1 VTDHDTLG
9 GLHEALAAGPAAGVR
24 VICGIELSIK
34 RPGGRL
40 HLLAYLSEACPEP
53 LASAVGE
60 LRAVRERR
68 ARRMLARLAERGV
81 ELPFEAVAR
90 QAGGPIGR
98 PHIADAMVRMGFVTT
113 RQEAFDRYLADDR
126 PVSEPAG
133 TLGAADAID
142 LVRRS
147 GGVAV
152 LAHPYTLRLSLND
165 LRAELKRWR
174 EAGLAGLEVYRPDHD
189 AAMREALLDLAAD
202 LHLVPTGGSDF
213 HRSDP
218 GQAIGWLGDAAPP
231 AATLQALGLPAA

>member
-1 VTDHDTLG
+1 M
-9 GLHEALAAGPAAGVR
+9 R

-40 HLLAYLSEACPEP
+40 HLLAYLSQAAPEP
-53 LASAVGE
+53 LASVVEE

-81 ELPFEAVAR
+81 DVPFEAVAR

-98 PHIADAMVRMGFVTT
+98 PHIADVMVRMGFVAT

-133 TLGAADAID
+133 TLDAAAAID

-147 GGVAV
+147 GGVPV
-152 LAHPYTLRLSLND
+152 LAHPYTLGLSLHD
-165 LRAELKRWR
+165 LRAELEPWR

-189 AAMREALLDLAAD
+189 AAMREGLLELAAD
-202 LHLVPTGGSDF
+202 LDLVPTGGSDF
-213 HRSDP
+213 HRSEP
-218 GQAIGWLGDAAPP
+218 GQAIGWLGDAPLP
-231 AATLQALGLPAA
+231 AAALQALGLLAD